1 MKHIKHNYETY
12 KICVLEI
19 ISFETGLFWFET
31 LGKQSDY
38 EVNNIRKLCR
48 CRGTYTGIFDLELWK
63 I

>member
-1 MKHIKHNYETY
+1 M
-12 KICVLEI
+12 